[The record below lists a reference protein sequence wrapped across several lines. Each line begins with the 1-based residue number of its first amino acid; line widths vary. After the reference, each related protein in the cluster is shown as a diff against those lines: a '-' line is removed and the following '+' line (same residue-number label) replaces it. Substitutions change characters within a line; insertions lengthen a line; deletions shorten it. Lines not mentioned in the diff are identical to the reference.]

1 MYRVSMDIGGTFT
14 DVISYDNSTR
24 SFTAGKV
31 LSTPGDLSSG
41 VFSALEA
48 VNVPASAIEY
58 FVHGTTQG
66 LNALLERRGARIL
79 LVTSA
84 GMGDVYQIA
93 RGHRNRLF
101 DLHYRKPVP
110 LVPRQ
115 DTMEVHGRF
124 GADGAEL
131 EALSTEDVAAVID
144 RVRDGGFDS
153 VVVGLLFSYLDP
165 AHEIEVGR
173 LLTEALGDDVLV
185 VLSHDVAPEWR
196 EYERTSSAVLE
207 GYTGPSVHRYLDRI
221 ESEFVDKGLEVP
233 VHVMQSSGGL
243 VQADFARRHPLQ
255 TLLSGPVGGT
265 MGGVAVSR
273 LLDSPNVICADMGG
287 TSFDVSLVIDNA
299 PDVSPDGE
307 VEGFPLLMPMVNLH
321 TVGAGGGSIAYRSGS
336 ALRVGP
342 HSAGAVPGPA
352 CYGNGGTQPTV
363 TDANC
368 VLGRVNPRAFAG
380 GGMTLDV
387 EASRTV
393 VGDLAADLGMDAI
406 ELAEGIC
413 TISNSHMAQAI
424 RTLTVDHGLEPN
436 DFSLLAFGGAGPMH
450 AAFIA
455 AEIGIE
461 RVVVP
466 KFPGAFSAWGMLEA
480 DVRRD
485 FAQQFFAT
493 RETLDQA
500 AMHDAVTSLT
510 AQAVEALMVQDMT
523 EDRIS
528 VEHFVDMRYESQDST
543 LTIALNGL
551 DLRGEDFQ
559 TQIEQRF
566 SDAHQRRYGHATPGA
581 PVQYVAL
588 RTTGLGKVNRA
599 DAQVDSAADG
609 DARVDTLP
617 VFFGGVECETAFID
631 RTRLVP
637 GDTVAG
643 PAVIFEPTSTTVV
656 PPECTCTV
664 DDNEFI
670 LMTVPATASAA
681 VSATITKES

>member
-14 DVISYDNSTR
+14 DVISYDDASRT
-24 SFTAGKV
+24 FTAGKV

-41 VFSALEA
+41 VFAALDA
-48 VNVPASAIEY
+48 VDVPASAVEY

-93 RGHRNRLF
+93 RGNRNRLF

-124 GADGAEL
+124 GADGVEL
-131 EALSTEDVAAVID
+131 EPLHTADVDAVVE
-144 RVRDGGFDS
+144 RVKAGGFDS
-153 VVVGLLFSYLDP
+153 VVVSLLFSYLDP
-165 AHEIEVGR
+165 AHELEVGR
-173 LLTEALGDDVLV
+173 LLREALGDDILV

-221 ESEFVDKGLEVP
+221 ESEFEAKGLGVP

-273 LLDSPNVICADMGG
+273 LIGSPNVICADMGG

-342 HSAGAVPGPA
+342 QSAGAVPGPA
-352 CYGNGGTQPTV
+352 CYGNGGTKPTV

-387 EASRTV
+387 EASQQA
-393 VGDLAADLGMDAI
+393 VGELAGELGLDLI

-461 RVVVP
+461 KVVVP

-493 RETLDQA
+493 RETLEQRHMHEAVA
-500 AMHDAVTSLT
+500 ALG

-523 EDRIS
+523 EDRIT

-543 LTIALNGL
+543 LTIPLAGL
-551 DLRGEDFQ
+551 DILADDFQ
-559 TQIEQRF
+559 EQVEARF
-566 SDAHQRRYGHATPGA
+566 SAAHEKRYGHATPGA

-588 RTTGLGKVNRA
+588 RTTGLGTVSRA
-599 DAQVDSAADG
+599 DARVDGTGSA
-609 DARVDTLP
+609 DAVVDTLP
-617 VFFGGVECETAFID
+617 VYFGGEQLATAFID
-631 RTRLVP
+631 RGKLAP
-637 GDTVAG
+637 GDSFSG
-643 PAVIFEPTSTTVV
+643 PAVVFEPTSTTVV

-670 LMTVPATASAA
+670 LMTVPATAS
-681 VSATITKES
+681 TKEF

>member
-14 DVISYDNSTR
+14 DVISYDDASRT
-24 SFTAGKV
+24 FTAGKV

-41 VFSALEA
+41 VFAALDA
-48 VNVPASAIEY
+48 VDVPASAVEY

-93 RGHRNRLF
+93 RGNRNRLF

-124 GADGAEL
+124 GADGVEL
-131 EALSTEDVAAVID
+131 EPLHTADVDAVVE
-144 RVRDGGFDS
+144 RVKAGGFDS
-153 VVVGLLFSYLDP
+153 VVVSLLFSYLDP
-165 AHEIEVGR
+165 AHELEVGR
-173 LLTEALGDDVLV
+173 LLREALGDDILV

-221 ESEFVDKGLEVP
+221 ESEFEAKGLGVP

-273 LLDSPNVICADMGG
+273 LIGSPNVICADMGG

-342 HSAGAVPGPA
+342 QSAGAVPGPA
-352 CYGNGGTQPTV
+352 CYGNGGTEPTV

-387 EASRTV
+387 EASQQV
-393 VGDLAADLGMDAI
+393 VGELAGELGLDLI

-461 RVVVP
+461 KVVVP

-493 RETLDQA
+493 RETLEQRH
-500 AMHDAVTSLT
+500 MHEAVTALG

-523 EDRIS
+523 EDRIT

-543 LTIALNGL
+543 LTIPLAGL
-551 DLRGEDFQ
+551 DILADDFQ
-559 TQIEQRF
+559 EQVEARF
-566 SDAHQRRYGHATPGA
+566 SAAHEKRYGHATPGA

-588 RTTGLGKVNRA
+588 RTTGLGTVTRA
-599 DAQVDSAADG
+599 DAQVDGTGAAD
-609 DARVDTLP
+609 AVVDTLP
-617 VFFGGVECETAFID
+617 VYFGGEQLATAFID
-631 RTRLVP
+631 RGKLTP
-637 GDTVAG
+637 GDSFSG
-643 PAVIFEPTSTTVV
+643 PAVVFEPTSTTVV

-670 LMTVPATASAA
+670 LMTVPATAS
-681 VSATITKES
+681 TKEF

>member
-14 DVISYDNSTR
+14 DVISYDGTTR
-24 SFTAGKV
+24 TFTAGKV

-41 VFSALEA
+41 VFSALDA
-48 VNVPASAIEY
+48 VDVPASAIEY

-79 LVTSA
+79 LVTSS

-115 DTMEVHGRF
+115 DTMEVRGRF

-131 EALSTEDVAAVID
+131 EPLNTDDVAAVIA
-144 RVRDGGFDS
+144 RVKEGGYDS

-165 AHEIEVGR
+165 AHELEVGH
-173 LLTEALGDDVLV
+173 LLREALGDDVLV

-243 VQADFARRHPLQ
+243 VQADYARRHPLQ

-342 HSAGAVPGPA
+342 QSAGAVPGPA

-380 GGMTLDV
+380 GGMSLDV
-387 EASRTV
+387 EASQRV
-393 VGDLAADLGMDAI
+393 VGELAEDLGMDLV

-461 RVVVP
+461 NVVVP

-493 RETLDQA
+493 RETLEQRH
-500 AMHDAVTSLT
+500 MHEAVKALG
-510 AQAVEALMVQDMT
+510 AQAVDALMVQDMT
-523 EDRIS
+523 EDRIT

-543 LTIALNGL
+543 LTIPLSDL
-551 DLRGEDFQ
+551 DILAEDFQ
-559 TQIEQRF
+559 EQVEKRF
-566 SDAHQRRYGHATPGA
+566 SDAHLRRYGHATPGA

-599 DAQVDSAADG
+599 DAEVDGSGAEN
-609 DARVDTLP
+609 ARVDTLP
-617 VFFGGVECETAFID
+617 VYFDGAEQETAFID
-631 RTRLVP
+631 REKLSP
-637 GDTVAG
+637 GDTFTG
-643 PAVIFEPTSTTVV
+643 PAIVFEPTSTTVV
-656 PPECTCTV
+656 PPRCTCIV

-670 LMTVPATASAA
+670 LMTVPTESTATS
-681 VSATITKES
+681 TITKEA